1 MSIETLLNGESKN
14 VEYKLTPPSR
24 SINYTK
30 TAVAFANGQGGCLV
44 FGVEDQTLHAIYDDR
59 LEITSPG
66 RLPMGQTIERMKQ
79 GYSKIRN
86 EALASAFEYMGYIEH
101 WGSGILRVMQEV
113 RDAGLPE
120 PEFLGGDTDLRV
132 NIYRNGSETGSD
144 DGIVT
149 GLRRD
154 SLSDDGI
161 AEGTTSKTN
170 AAPNAAIAVL
180 PSQKERIL
188 DALRRNASISISDAI
203 RILGVQERQ
212 AQRILK
218 SLIEEGSAVKIGA
231 ARATRYAEAM
241 KRTEPHE

>member
-1 MSIETLLNGESKN
+1 
-14 VEYKLTPPSR
+14 
-24 SINYTK
+24 
-30 TAVAFANGQGGCLV
+30 
-44 FGVEDQTLHAIYDDR
+44 
-59 LEITSPG
+59 
-66 RLPMGQTIERMKQ
+66 MGQTIERMKQ

-120 PEFLGGDTDLRV
+120 PEFLGGDTDLRI
-132 NIYRNGSETGSD
+132 NIYRNGSETGIVTGLRRDSLSD

-161 AEGTTSKTN
+161 AEETTSKTN
-170 AAPNAAIAVL
+170 AAPNAAIAVV

-188 DALRRNASISISDAI
+188 DALRKNASISISDAI

-231 ARATRYAEAM
+231 ARATRYAEAK
-241 KRTEPHE
+241 KRTEPYE